1 MENEENE
8 LMVQEDDEMLE
19 QTNETE
25 NTETQTVEENVENV
39 EVEENTETKDVEEKT
54 EEKAEKKSLAEIL
67 KENPE
72 LQEEYNNSMK
82 KRLNRQK
89 DSLSRQYGEKYGKL
103 ENILKT
109 GLNTDN
115 IDDATS
121 KLEEFYKEQGINIP
135 SIEKNYSD
143 KELQILAKAEADE
156 IIELGYDE
164 IVDEVDR
171 LVSKGVD
178 NMTLKEKLIYKEL
191 AEKRNEQE
199 RKIELE
205 KIGAKQEILNSKEF
219 KEYSSMFNE
228 KTPIT
233 KVYEMYTK
241 SLPKPEVEQIGDL
254 SNQSKK
260 EDKSFYTPEE
270 VDRLTEKDYENP
282 EIFKKVRASMLR
294 WKN

>member
-8 LMVQEDDEMLE
+8 LMVQENDEMLE

-25 NTETQTVEENVENV
+25 NTETQTAEENVEDV
-39 EVEENTETKDVEEKT
+39 EIEENVETKDVGEQTK
-54 EEKAEKKSLAEIL
+54 EKAEKKSLSEIL

-72 LQEEYNNSMK
+72 LQKEYNNSMK

-89 DSLSRQYGEKYGKL
+89 DSLSRQYSEKYEKL

-143 KELQILAKAEADE
+143 KELQILAKAEANE

-178 NMTLKEKLIYKEL
+178 NMTLKEKLIFKEL
-191 AEKRNEQE
+191 AEKKNEEE
-199 RKIELE
+199 REIELE

-254 SNQSKK
+254 SNQNKK
-260 EDKSFYTPEE
+260 EDKNFYTPEE
-270 VDRLTEKDYENP
+270 VDRLTEKDYEDP